1 MIYKNK
7 YVSLLSD
14 AGFKAVYADPQNK
27 SLLIDL
33 LNELLPPP
41 AYVEDIIEY
50 CDREQLA
57 ETVDSKRPV
66 LDLICRGKT
75 GEKFIVEMQ
84 KRYYEDFFQRMVYY
98 GAGVYH
104 NPLQK
109 GEGYF
114 QLKPVYVISIL
125 NHTLKHEDECQWDS
139 DHIISHYEF
148 METRT
153 KEFAG
158 STISI
163 TFAEMPRFRKKRSE
177 CATYRD
183 MLFQVFR
190 DGKQW
195 DSVPDEFSEDKRIC
209 AVMNA
214 CEFARFDADKKLKFE
229 LEMLNEFDREN
240 HLRQER
246 EKGLQEGLQQGL
258 QQGLEQGRANR
269 TIEIVRKMLSDG
281 LDVELV
287 AKYTGLSSDEIS
299 ALKE

>member
-1 MIYKNK
+1 
-7 YVSLLSD
+7 
-14 AGFKAVYADPQNK
+14 
-27 SLLIDL
+27 
-33 LNELLPPP
+33 
-41 AYVEDIIEY
+41 
-50 CDREQLA
+50 
-57 ETVDSKRPV
+57 
-66 LDLICRGKT
+66 
-75 GEKFIVEMQ
+75 
-84 KRYYEDFFQRMVYY
+84 
-98 GAGVYH
+98 
-104 NPLQK
+104 
-109 GEGYF
+109 
-114 QLKPVYVISIL
+114 
-125 NHTLKHEDECQWDS
+125 
-139 DHIISHYEF
+139 

-153 KEFAG
+153 KEFVS

-195 DSVPDEFSEDKRIC
+195 DSVPEEFSKDKRIC

-246 EKGLQEGLQQGL
+246 EKGLQ
-258 QQGLEQGRANR
+258 QGREDKM
-269 TIEIVRKMLSDG
+269 IEIATKMLSDG

-287 AKYTGLSSDEIS
+287 AKYTGLSLDSLAVLD
-299 ALKE
+299 KK

>member
-125 NHTLKHEDECQWDS
+125 NHNLNHEDECQWDS

-195 DSVPDEFSEDKRIC
+195 DSVPDEFSKDKRIC

>member
-14 AGFKAVYADPQNK
+14 SGFKAVYADPQNK

-41 AYVEDIIEY
+41 ASVDDIVEY

-75 GEKFIVEMQ
+75 GDTFVVELQ
-84 KRYYEDFFQRMVYY
+84 KRYYLDYFQRMVYY
-98 GAGVYH
+98 GAGAYH
-104 NPLQK
+104 NPLNK
-109 GEGYF
+109 GESYF

-125 NHTLKHEDECQWDS
+125 DHTLKHEDESQWDS

-153 KEFAG
+153 KELKK

-163 TFAEMPRFRKKRSE
+163 TFAEMPRFTKKRSE

-183 MLFQVFR
+183 MLFHVFR

-195 DSVPDEFSEDKRIC
+195 EDIPDEFKKDKRIC
-209 AVMNA
+209 AVMDA
-214 CEFARFDADKKLKFE
+214 CEVAGFDADKKLKFD
-229 LEMLNEFDREN
+229 LEMLNEFDQEN
-240 HLRQER
+240 QLRQER
-246 EKGLQEGLQQGL
+246 EKGLSQGRAEGLQQGL
-258 QQGLEQGRANR
+258 QQGEDNKARA
-269 TIEIVRKMLSDG
+269 IARKMLSIGYDIQEVSV
-281 LDVELV
+281 L
-287 AKYTGLSSDEIS
+287 TGLSSEEI
-299 ALKE
+299 AELNQ

>member
-125 NHTLKHEDECQWDS
+125 NHTLNHEDECQWDS

-195 DSVPDEFSEDKRIC
+195 DSVPDEFSKDKRIC